1 MFSSCSYPIM
11 ILLILRFTW
20 YKYGSQ
26 LWFLYK
32 LCTMLFSILHL
43 TVSIESLQYT
53 NTSWLFSCFSS
64 SSMLRKYE
72 KQNDVP
78 FVSIAY
84 IKYIS
89 IMTLS
94 TMKSF
99 LSYLYVF
106 TFVNMCCCIPDKFHQ
121 TIQLKNR
128 KKIIRLYFIKNI

>member
-1 MFSSCSYPIM
+1 
-11 ILLILRFTW
+11 
-20 YKYGSQ
+20 
-26 LWFLYK
+26 
-32 LCTMLFSILHL
+32 MLFSILHL

-128 KKIIRLYFIKNI
+128 KKIIRLYFIKKYLKIHLSWRLLWISYIAHEYFSDL